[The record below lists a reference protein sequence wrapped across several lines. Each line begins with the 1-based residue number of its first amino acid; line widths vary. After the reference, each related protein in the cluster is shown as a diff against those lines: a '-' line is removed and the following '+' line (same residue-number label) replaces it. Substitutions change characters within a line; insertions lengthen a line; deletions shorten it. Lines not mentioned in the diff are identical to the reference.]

1 MDFLIYISNINKDQE
16 TIVQKEAENTVQKE
30 TKNIKKESQV
40 FRSEINF
47 LHLYIASCLFHFTF
61 ILCSGFSLIYIFN
74 VFRVRFVS
82 YFEFLADVRAKQ
94 KTLFSALQQKS
105 FASVS
110 FHCVSLS
117 FKPKMNCVF

>member
-47 LHLYIASCLFHFTF
+47 
-61 ILCSGFSLIYIFN
+61 
-74 VFRVRFVS
+74 
-82 YFEFLADVRAKQ
+82 
-94 KTLFSALQQKS
+94 
-105 FASVS
+105 
-110 FHCVSLS
+110 
-117 FKPKMNCVF
+117 